1 MSSRDWRLR
10 IEDILEAIGR
20 ITHYTDGMT
29 WETFNADQKT
39 LDAVIRNIEVI
50 GEAARNVPDD
60 IVAQYADLP
69 WAEMRAMRNILI
81 HEYFLIS
88 VPILWHTVT
97 EDLAPLVPA
106 LRCILSDHRD

>member
-1 MSSRDWRLR
+1 MSPRDWRLR
-10 IEDILEAIGR
+10 IDDILEAIER
-20 ITHYTDGMT
+20 IAQYTAGMT
-29 WETFNADQKT
+29 RETFSADDKT

-50 GEAARNVPDD
+50 GEAARHVLED
-60 IVAQYADLP
+60 IVTQYPDVP

-97 EDLAPLVPA
+97 QNLTPLVSQ
-106 LRCILSDHRD
+106 LRRILSDHRD